1 MVKCVMLHPSGQTHN
16 GLNGPSGG
24 AAQSQQTN
32 TRLRNVFEGEVLA
45 MDPRTKVLVL
55 SKSKVLIVLSKFSVL
70 LICHIPTYIRC
81 SFV

>member
-1 MVKCVMLHPSGQTHN
+1 MLHPSGQTHN

-24 AAQSQQTN
+24 TAQSQQTN

-55 SKSKVLIVLSKFSVL
+55 SKSKVNIFQVKIKSKYFD
-70 LICHIPTYIRC
+70 Y
-81 SFV
+81 